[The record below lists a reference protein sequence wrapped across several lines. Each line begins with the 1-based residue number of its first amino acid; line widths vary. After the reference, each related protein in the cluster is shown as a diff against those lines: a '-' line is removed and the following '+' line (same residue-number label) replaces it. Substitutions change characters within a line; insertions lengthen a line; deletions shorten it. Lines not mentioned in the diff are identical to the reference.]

1 MAAPRKTGLGRGLD
15 AIFGE
20 GVENVL
26 EDIQAGK
33 TEHVSSKTELPV
45 SEIRANPYQPR
56 KVFDDEK
63 LKELASSIKEHGV
76 FTPILVR
83 KSVHG
88 YELIA
93 GERRLRASKIAGKE
107 NIPAI
112 LVEFNDEQMMEIAL
126 LENIQREDLNIMEE
140 AAAYSKLMERMGY
153 TQERL
158 AERVGK
164 SRVHIANT
172 IRLLK
177 LPSSVQQLVA
187 ENKLSQGHV
196 RPLITLDDEGLSYD
210 IAMKI
215 VDEGLSVRAVEKMV
229 RDAKEPKPAKKEKVK
244 DHNLVYVEEIMQ
256 KKLQTKVKVESKSIT
271 ISYQDTKDLNRILEL
286 IGCIE
291 ED

>member
-33 TEHVSSKTELPV
+33 TEHASSKTELPV

-107 NIPAI
+107 SIPAI

-177 LPSSVQQLVA
+177 LPASVQQLVA

-196 RPLITLDDEGLSYD
+196 RPLITLEDEGLAYD
-210 IAMKI
+210 IAMRI
-215 VDEGLSVRAVEKMV
+215 VDEGLSVRAVEKIV

-244 DHNLVYVEEIMQ
+244 DHNLIYVEDIMQ
-256 KKLQTKVKVESKSIT
+256 KKLQTKVKVEGKSIT

-291 ED
+291 E

>member
-83 KSVHG
+83 KSLHG

-93 GERRLRASKIAGKE
+93 GERRLRASKLAGKE
-107 NIPAI
+107 TIPAI
-112 LVEFNDEQMMEIAL
+112 TMEFNDEQMMEIAL

-140 AAAYSKLMERMGY
+140 ASAYSKLMERMGY

-177 LPSSVQQLVA
+177 LPVSVQKLVE
-187 ENKLSQGHV
+187 ENRLSQGHV
-196 RPLITLDDEGLSYD
+196 RPLITLDDEGLAYD
-210 IAMKI
+210 IAMRI
-215 VDEGLSVRAVEKMV
+215 VDEGLSVRAVEKLV

-244 DHNLVYVEEIMQ
+244 DHNLIYVEEIMQ
-256 KKLQTKVKVESKSIT
+256 KKLQTKVKVEGKSIT

>member
-33 TEHVSSKTELPV
+33 TEHVTSKTELPV

-93 GERRLRASKIAGKE
+93 GERRLRASKLAGKE
-107 NIPAI
+107 EIPAI

-177 LPSSVQQLVA
+177 LPTSVQQLVA
-187 ENKLSQGHV
+187 EAKLSQGHV
-196 RPLITLDDEGLSYD
+196 RPLITLEDEGLAYD

-215 VDEGLSVRAVEKMV
+215 VDEGLSVRAVEKLV

-244 DHNLVYVEEIMQ
+244 DHNLIYVEEIMQ
-256 KKLQTKVKVESKSIT
+256 KKLQTKVKVEGKSIT

-291 ED
+291 EE

>member
-244 DHNLVYVEEIMQ
+244 DHNLIYVEEIMQ

-291 ED
+291 EE